1 MFDKF
6 GEFDSAE
13 ELNKAA
19 EGLRNEGDRESL
31 IELAKENG
39 IDPED
44 AEDYFSGE
52 MEKLAGNRLAA
63 IARLKVEK
71 KASSIPDMARDVI
84 YGMAMLM
91 AAESDQDAA
100 RFMRKGARIDG
111 VWKIMEDMAR
121 DNKQGNVG
129 FACGTD
135 LDLRKMILSALG
147 RRNGA

>member
-63 IARLKVEK
+63 VARLKVEK
-71 KASSIPDMARDVI
+71 
-84 YGMAMLM
+84 
-91 AAESDQDAA
+91 ES
-100 RFMRKGARIDG
+100 FFYTGHGKG
-111 VWKIMEDMAR
+111 
-121 DNKQGNVG
+121 
-129 FACGTD
+129 C
-135 LDLRKMILSALG
+135 DLRNGDVDGG
-147 RRNGA
+147 RERPGRGAVHAEGSKDRRSLEDHRGYGA